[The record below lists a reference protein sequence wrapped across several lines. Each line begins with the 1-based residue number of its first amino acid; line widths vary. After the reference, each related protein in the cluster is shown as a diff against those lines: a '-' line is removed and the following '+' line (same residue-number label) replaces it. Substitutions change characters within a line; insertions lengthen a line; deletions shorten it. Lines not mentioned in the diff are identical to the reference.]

1 MLYKVEIYD
10 FEDVHDVDDPVLQEA
25 QSPDIVFAV
34 IDLAE
39 VSHLIEVLKDK
50 RINKSIPETKFIMYN
65 GYIIH
70 ACVTLK
76 KATQEWQKFKD
87 SQPITIEFLPNTNAN
102 EESEPN
108 PGED

>member
-10 FEDVHDVDDPVLQEA
+10 FNDCPEIDDPVLQEA

-39 VSHLIEVLKDK
+39 VSHLVEVLKNK
-50 RINKSIPETKFIMYN
+50 RVNKSIPETKFIMYN

-70 ACVTLK
+70 ACITLK

-87 SQPITIEFLPNTNAN
+87 SQPITIEFLPNTDTN
-102 EESEPN
+102 EENKPEQ
-108 PGED
+108 GED